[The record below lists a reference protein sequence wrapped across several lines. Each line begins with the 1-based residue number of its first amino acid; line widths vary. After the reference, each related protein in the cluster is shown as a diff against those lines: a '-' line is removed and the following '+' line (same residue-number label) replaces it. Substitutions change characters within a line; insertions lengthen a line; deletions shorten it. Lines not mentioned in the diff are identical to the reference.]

1 MTRPLAAGSII
12 GSGTVSNRD
21 ADGGPGRP
29 IADGGLGYSC
39 VAELRTV
46 ETIRAG
52 KPQTPFLTFGSPVR
66 HELRYGEGQSVLGAF
81 GRDDKRSVEGCV
93 WKRVAGKCR
102 FWWMTRQIK

>member
-39 VAELRTV
+39 VAESRTV
-46 ETIRAG
+46 ETIRDG
-52 KPQTPFLTFGSPVR
+52 QPQTPFLRFGSPVR
-66 HELRYGEGQSVLGAF
+66 TQMRDGGGTAPFGAIAQ
-81 GRDDKRSVEGCV
+81 
-93 WKRVAGKCR
+93 AGKTPNQTPPHR
-102 FWWMTRQIK
+102 YEAGREQRSTAE